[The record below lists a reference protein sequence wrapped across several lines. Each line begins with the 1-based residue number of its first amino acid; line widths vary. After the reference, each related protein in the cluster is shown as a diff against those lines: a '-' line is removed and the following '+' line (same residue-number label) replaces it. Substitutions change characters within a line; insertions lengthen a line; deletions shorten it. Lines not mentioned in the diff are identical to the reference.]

1 MTKKNTFENN
11 LFELEAIIKKLE
23 SNELTL
29 DESLEEYKNGIALI
43 KKCNLIIDKA
53 EQQVENLSKELKG
66 ND

>member
-53 EQQVENLSKELKG
+53 EQQVENLSKEFKG